1 MRYSG
6 QLNPLILPFCHQQQE
21 SQRHS
26 VVHVPPE
33 ARPENTPVRTPED
46 STPPVPKAENG
57 TPVAKPEGPKM
68 VRDGGEGSD
77 GGLLS
82 CLPGYRPLR

>member
-68 VRDGGEGSD
+68 VRDGGRGLTEGCCH
-77 GGLLS
+77 GY
-82 CLPGYRPLR
+82 PGTGP